1 MGAALNM
8 KKRIQSGTQREAGK
22 AGKVQRGHE
31 SGPRWS
37 LGLAYAL
44 FFLAYCVV
52 IALWAEPRVQHFGRP
67 TAFYFDERFFR
78 SFLIRPNG
86 VVEYMA
92 RGLHQCYQFTWLG
105 AGITTALAGLLA
117 LGSWLLLG
125 KLRPGPAGTLCLWPV
140 VGLLAIQRQYAFP

>member
-1 MGAALNM
+1 MGTALKM
-8 KKRIQSGTQREAGK
+8 KKRIQSATQREAGK
-22 AGKVQRGHE
+22 AGKVQQGHE

-37 LGLAYAL
+37 LSLAYAL

-52 IALWAEPRVQHFGRP
+52 IALWAQPRVQFFGRP

-78 SFLIRPNG
+78 SFLIRPGG

-125 KLRPGPAGTLCLWPV
+125 KLKPGPAGTLCLWPAL
-140 VGLLAIQRQYAFP
+140 GLLAIHD